1 MSEKEL
7 KDSLN
12 KKDVELHL
20 LRDPIYCD
28 NTIKFMQNNCKS
40 LMNQINTYS
49 EDMIPQVSG
58 NNIAIEGACIL
69 KDIRNDTKINSC
81 LASV

>member
-1 MSEKEL
+1 MQKLYGEQEEENPGINPERKIQRKIVNDEHKKNSYLMNDKEL
-7 KDSLN
+7 KESLN

-40 LMNQINTYS
+40 LMNQINT
-49 EDMIPQVSG
+49 
-58 NNIAIEGACIL
+58 
-69 KDIRNDTKINSC
+69 
-81 LASV
+81 